1 MTVLSLV
8 LCLLPH
14 LRAEDAPPPAPA
26 TPATPVAPADAVP
39 AEPPAVDEA
48 ALFGGD
54 PDEAAMFGDPA
65 AAEVPV
71 AGAGTTDFGDISVTR
86 TSDADITA
94 KLASYDERLTIGG
107 KLFLRASAATA
118 EDVSFADSTFGSANL
133 LDLYA
138 DARPNDRV
146 RGFAAARLNYD
157 FTVAEGDTDDFG
169 TALSPASVV
178 LDQLWLKFDLARAVY
193 VTTGRQRIKWGSGR
207 FWNPTDFMNQQ
218 TLDALS
224 VAVFDERTGVGL
236 LKVHVPIE
244 SLGANLYAVGNFD
257 GADTFEQIGGALR
270 TEWVL
275 GPSEIALSAA
285 AREGDPVRLGA
296 DASAGVGPFDVHAEA
311 AFRHGDT
318 TPTYTGDYDL
328 ATFTEPAAV
337 SHEDE
342 WIVEVV
348 GGAEVSIRYN
358 DEDSVAIGA
367 EYFYNSIGYEDA
379 TLYPYLAFVG
389 AFTPFYLGKHYA
401 AGYVYLG
408 GPGNWDEG
416 AFTLSTLA
424 NLSDQSLVSRLDVSG
439 TINTQLRVN
448 VYSQVHYGEQ
458 GEFRFGVDIDP
469 VPGILPDGF
478 TVPTPLVDF
487 GVGAQITF

>member
-8 LCLLPH
+8 LCLLPQ
-14 LRAEDAPPPAPA
+14 LRAEDAPPPPPA
-26 TPATPVAPADAVP
+26 TPPPDAPAPPPEAP
-39 AEPPAVDEA
+39 APPPSVDEA
-48 ALFGGD
+48 ALFGGGS
-54 PDEAAMFGDPA
+54 DEASGDPGTTPVPA
-65 AAEVPV
+65 AGSA
-71 AGAGTTDFGDISVTR
+71 TTDFGDISLTR
-86 TSDADITA
+86 TSDADISA
-94 KLASYDERLTIGG
+94 KLAAYDDRLTMGG
-107 KLFLRASAATA
+107 KLFLRAAGAAA
-118 EDVSFADSTFGSANL
+118 EDVDFADSTFSSANL

-157 FTVAEGDTDDFG
+157 FTIAEGDTDDFG
-169 TALSPASVV
+169 TVLEPASVA

-244 SLGANLYAVGNFD
+244 AIGANLYAVGNFD
-257 GADTFEQIGGALR
+257 GADTVGQIGGALR
-270 TEWVL
+270 SEWVL
-275 GPSEIALSAA
+275 GPSEVALSAA

-296 DASAGVGPFDVHAEA
+296 DGSAGVGPFDFHLEA
-311 AFRHGDT
+311 AVRHGDT

-328 ATFTEPAAV
+328 ATFTEPEAV

-348 GGAEVSIRYN
+348 SGAEVSIRYN

-367 EYFYNSIGYEDA
+367 EYFYNSIGYDSA
-379 TLYPYLAFVG
+379 KLYPYLAFVD

-416 AFTLSTLA
+416 SVTVSTLA
-424 NLSDQSLVSRLDVSG
+424 NLSDRSVVSRLDVSG
-439 TINTQLRVN
+439 TIDTQLRVN
-448 VYSQVHYGEQ
+448 VYSQVHYGEV
-458 GEFRFGVDIDP
+458 GEFRYGVEIDP
-469 VPGILPDGF
+469 VPGILPDGLK
-478 TVPTPLVDF
+478 VPTPLVDF